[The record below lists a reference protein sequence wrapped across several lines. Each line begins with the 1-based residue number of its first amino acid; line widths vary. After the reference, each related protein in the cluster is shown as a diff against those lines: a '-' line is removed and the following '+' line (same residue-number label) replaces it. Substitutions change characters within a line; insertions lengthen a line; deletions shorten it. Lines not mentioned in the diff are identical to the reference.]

1 MRRPFVTLS
10 AAALAIC
17 IGGGAARAEKIII
30 QPDQMRANKL
40 IGSAV
45 YDRHDQDVGSVKDLV
60 LDADGRISNV
70 VVLYGATA
78 GIGGKYVA
86 VRFDSLKFD
95 NARLT
100 LDQTKAQ
107 LEALPP
113 YRLNAA
119 DDGDA
124 APIIIGLGPKAK

>member
-1 MRRPFVTLS
+1 MRRPFITLS
-10 AAALAIC
+10 ATMLALCIGGAALADD
-17 IGGGAARAEKIII
+17 AI
-30 QPDQMRANKL
+30 QPDQMRADKL
-40 IGSAV
+40 IGAAV
-45 YDRHDQDVGSVKDLV
+45 YDRQSQDVGSVKDLV
-60 LDADGRISNV
+60 LGPDGQISNV

-107 LEALPP
+107 LAALPP
-113 YRLNAA
+113 YRLTGA
-119 DDGDA
+119 DDEA

>member
-1 MRRPFVTLS
+1 MRGPFVTLS
-10 AAALAIC
+10 AAALGLC
-17 IGGGAARAEKIII
+17 IGSSALAGAVV
-30 QPDQMRANKL
+30 QPDQMRADQL

-45 YDRHDQDVGSVKDLV
+45 YDQHDQDVGSVKDLV

-86 VRFDSLKFD
+86 VSFGSLKFD
-95 NARLT
+95 NSRLT

-107 LEALPP
+107 LAALPP

-119 DDGDA
+119 DDSDA

>member
-1 MRRPFVTLS
+1 MRGPFVTLS
-10 AAALAIC
+10 ALALAIC
-17 IGGGAARAEKIII
+17 IGGGAARAEEAVI
-30 QPDQMRANKL
+30 QPDQLRADKL

-45 YDRHDQDVGSVKDLV
+45 YDRQDQDVGSVKDLV

-78 GIGGKYVA
+78 GIGGRYVS
-86 VRFDSLKFD
+86 VSFGSLKFD

-100 LDQTKAQ
+100 LDQTRAQ
-107 LEALPP
+107 LAALPT

-119 DDGDA
+119 DDEA